1 MKKTYFLLFLTAIIT
16 FNIGAQT
23 KNTNNLFALNI
34 GNFANPESVD
44 FATLQKLGLVYAVP
58 IGGDQATV
66 FVGDFADKTSANAA
80 LAASKKAFPEAYIAQ
95 KKATTNI
102 YPVIQIASK
111 KAGEKINWKSF
122 ENAGSIFASSDGKI
136 TRIFSA
142 GFSNDSIAKI
152 ALDDLKKIGYKD
164 AVLRKMGEVNLHK
177 IGIFESGLTL
187 NNIISKPVPKTVTV
201 PKGYDTPIDVYA
213 GNFTTSELKRAL
225 SVLGTYK
232 GKVDDKPDTTLQKA
246 FELAK
251 TQDKTLSKYTI
262 LAKSYQSDNQ
272 KVSELQ
278 QAINA
283 IPKDAAAAT
292 KVLEKSPQA
301 IAKAYR
307 AYLLFTQNGDAKNIN
322 TLMNEAIQTAFKGI
336 KENKFGFDASAVY
349 DYKTLGQLIKHL
361 RFIQGVSKD
370 ETAVPAWLFS
380 EHPTDAKAAFS
391 GEYKIETSDPAMD
404 IEAVRITKLM
414 ADDLVANTKK
424 EAAQDQK
431 NAEYRTQQMLNPQA
445 TKENQ
450 KDWNKT
456 FWEGLE
462 RWAAKD
468 ALNQQTYNAFKA
480 SYYQATLQLQKHLST
495 QLKTADEN
503 TLRNSALAMMKTIVA
518 KPLEV
523 YGRQL
528 K

>member
-1 MKKTYFLLFLTAIIT
+1 MKKLYLLLFFTAINS
-16 FNIGAQT
+16 FFVLAQT
-23 KNTNNLFALNI
+23 KTVNNLFALNI

-44 FATLQKLGLVYAVP
+44 FAALQKLGLVYAVP
-58 IGGDQATV
+58 IGGDQATI
-66 FVGDFADKTSANAA
+66 FVGDFADKASANTA
-80 LAASKKAFPEAYIAQ
+80 LLATKKGFPEAYIAQ
-95 KKATTNI
+95 KKATTNT

-111 KAGEKINWKSF
+111 KVGEKINWKTF

-142 GFSNDSIAKI
+142 NFSNDSIAKI
-152 ALDDLKKIGYKD
+152 ALDDLRKIGYKD
-164 AVLRKMGEVNLHK
+164 AVLRKMSEVNLHK
-177 IGIFESGLTL
+177 IGIFESGLVL
-187 NNIISKPVPKTVTV
+187 NNIISKPVPKKVDI
-201 PKGYDTPIDVYA
+201 PKVYEAPIDIYT

-232 GKVDDKPDTTLQKA
+232 GTVDDKPDTTLNKA

-251 TQDKTLSKYTI
+251 SQDKNLMKYTI
-262 LAKSYQSDNQ
+262 LSKAYQVDNQ
-272 KVSELQ
+272 KISELQ
-278 QAINA
+278 QAINN
-283 IPKDAAAAT
+283 IPKDAVAAT

-336 KENKFGFDASAVY
+336 KENKFGFDASATY
-349 DYKTLGQLIKHL
+349 DYKSLGQLIKHL

-370 ETAVPAWLFS
+370 EIAVPVWLFA
-380 EHPTDAKAAFS
+380 EHPTDAKAAFL
-391 GEYKIETSDPAMD
+391 GEYKIEATDPAMD

-414 ADDLVANTKK
+414 ADDLVATTKK
-424 EAAQDQK
+424 DAAQDNI
-431 NAEYRTQQMLNPQA
+431 NAQFRTQQMLNPQ
-445 TKENQ
+445 TVKENPN
-450 KDWNKT
+450 DWNKKL
-456 FWEGLE
+456 WEGLE
-462 RWAAKD
+462 RWAPKD
-468 ALNQQTYNAFKA
+468 ALNQQSYNAFKA

-495 QLKTADEN
+495 HLKTANET
-503 TLRNSALAMMKTIVA
+503 TLRNTALAMMKTIVA